1 MYNIWLPIILSI
13 DLLALFA
20 VVVAIYAI
28 KTNSKDKQR
37 LIEASTSTVNKQ
49 AVIDE
54 TIPRILDL
62 IITECFEDYKLLVL
76 IPKNEFHINDKREA
90 EIRRDLAEKVE
101 TRLSPVAVDKLSL
114 YYNINNLDKIIGEKI
129 YISVMSY
136 VIEVNSLKD
145 NLEEVPKNQ

>member
-28 KTNSKDKQR
+28 RTNSKDKQR

>member
-28 KTNSKDKQR
+28 RTNSKDKQR

-101 TRLSPVAVDKLSL
+101 TRLSPVAVDKLAL

>member
-1 MYNIWLPIILSI
+1 MYNNWLPIILSI

-20 VVVAIYAI
+20 VIVAIYAI

>member
-1 MYNIWLPIILSI
+1 MYNNWLPIILSI

-20 VVVAIYAI
+20 VIVAIYAI

-76 IPKNEFHINDKREA
+76 IPKNEFHINDKRED